1 MNDHSTKSMLRR
13 HEGDTCEVYL
23 DTNGYLTVGVGHQL
37 AIGSKIPQEA
47 VEAIFRA
54 DYAAAVEDYKSLGLS
69 LDPARRG
76 VIINML
82 FQMGLPRF
90 KGFKR
95 FMMRLREKDWAWA
108 AYEMWDSKWRREENG
123 NRALEL
129 IEIMGPERDEI
140 YPIQIGL

>member
-54 DYAAAVEDYKSLGLS
+54 DYQEVVEGYNSLGLT
-69 LDPARRG
+69 LDNDRRG
-76 VIINML
+76 VVINML
-82 FQMGLPRF
+82 FQMGLTRF

-95 FMMRLREKDWAWA
+95 FITRLREKDWAWA
-108 AYEMWDSKWRREENG
+108 AYEMWDSKWRRKERSK
-123 NRALEL
+123 RALEL
-129 IEIMGPERDEI
+129 IEIMGPER
-140 YPIQIGL
+140 